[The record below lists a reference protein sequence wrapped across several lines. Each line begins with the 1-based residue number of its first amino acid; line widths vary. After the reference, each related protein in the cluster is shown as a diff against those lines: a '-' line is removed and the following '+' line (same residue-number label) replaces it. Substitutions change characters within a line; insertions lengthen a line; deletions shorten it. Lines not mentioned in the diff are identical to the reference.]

1 MKRHD
6 TEGHDTEGRPTTVAD
21 LVAAAARLAS
31 GPQRTILG
39 ITGAPGAGKSTL
51 GERIVEA
58 LGPERAVLVPMDGFH
73 LANAVLAA
81 RGVRDVKGAIQTFD
95 DAGYAALLE
104 RIRHQR
110 PGEIVY
116 APHFDRDLEEAIA
129 GSIEVHPD
137 VPLVVTEGNY
147 LLADDGAWPRVRA
160 CLTECWFLDLSP
172 EVRRERL
179 VARHIAF
186 GKSPEAARAWALGTD
201 EANAALIAATAER
214 ADRLFRMGEG

>member
-1 MKRHD
+1 MTARAQA
-6 TEGHDTEGRPTTVAD
+6 TTLAD
-21 LVAAAARLAS
+21 LIEAATRLAS
-31 GPQRTILG
+31 GKRRTILG

-51 GERIVEA
+51 GEGIVEA

-73 LANAVLAA
+73 LADAVLAA
-81 RGVRDVKGAIQTFD
+81 RGLRDVKGAIHTFD

-104 RIRHQR
+104 RIRHPR

-116 APHFDRDLEEAIA
+116 APRFDRNLEEPIA
-129 GSIEVHPD
+129 GSIEVRPD

-160 CLTECWFLDLSP
+160 CLTECWFLEPAPD
-172 EVRRERL
+172 VRRERL
-179 VARHIAF
+179 IARHVAF

-214 ADRLFRMGEG
+214 ADRVLRIAEG